1 MMHFTITDFW
11 LISAAF
17 FTALACGLPGVW
29 LVLRR
34 MSLTGDAISHSVL
47 PGIVIGFLA
56 SGSLDSPWLVI
67 GAAACGWLAVMG
79 IDRLHYAGGVRED
92 AATGIVFTTMFALGV
107 LMMHRYGGRVDLDPD
122 CVLFGQ
128 IDTAIHGKRVSVG
141 GMEIP
146 GIVATSG
153 FAALL
158 AAIFVFLAHHR
169 LLASAFDAPHARLLA
184 RAPDLTRALLL
195 AVTAAVVVA
204 AFQTVGAIMT
214 LALLVLPGATALLV
228 ARRMPGLFAA
238 ITVHAA
244 LSAVLGHQLAGVANC
259 NFGAAVVIAGA
270 ALFTLTAVA
279 ARLRLRPQPTP
290 EERANS

>member
-1 MMHFTITDFW
+1 MMHFAPTDFW
-11 LISAAF
+11 LMAAAF

-67 GAAACGWLAVMG
+67 GAASCGWLAVMG
-79 IDRLHYAGGVRED
+79 IDRLHHIGGVRED
-92 AATGIVFTTMFALGV
+92 AATGIVFTTMFAFGV
-107 LMMHRYGGRVDLDPD
+107 LMMKRFGGRVDLDPD

-128 IDTAIHGKRVSVG
+128 IDTAIHGSRVRMAGV
-141 GMEIP
+141 EIP

-158 AAIFVFLAHHR
+158 AAVFVFLAHHR
-169 LLASAFDAPHARLLA
+169 LLASAFDPPHARLLA

-214 LALLVLPGATALLV
+214 LALLVLPGTTALLV
-228 ARRMPGLFAA
+228 ARRMPGLFAG
-238 ITVHAA
+238 ITMHAA
-244 LSAVLGHQLAGVANC
+244 LSAILGHQLAGAVNC
-259 NFGAAVVIAGA
+259 NFGAAVVLAGA
-270 ALFTLTAVA
+270 GLFVVTAIAVVLQKRIQAKA
-279 ARLRLRPQPTP
+279 A
-290 EERANS
+290 S

>member
-1 MMHFTITDFW
+1 MMHLTATDFW
-11 LISAAF
+11 LIATAF
-17 FTALACGLPGVW
+17 LTALACGLPGAW

-67 GAAACGWLAVMG
+67 GAAACGWLAVMA
-79 IDRLHYAGGVRED
+79 IDRLHHAGGVRED
-92 AATGIVFTTMFALGV
+92 AATGIVFTSMFALGV
-107 LMMHRYGGRVDLDPD
+107 LMMHRFGGRVDLDPD

-128 IDTAIHGKRVSVG
+128 IDTAIHGARVTLAG
-141 GMEIP
+141 FEMP
-146 GIVATSG
+146 GIVASSA

-158 AAIFVFLAHHR
+158 AVGFAFLTHHR

-214 LALLVLPGATALLV
+214 VALLVLPGATALLI
-228 ARRMPGLFAA
+228 ARRMPGMFACIA
-238 ITVHAA
+238 IHAA
-244 LSAVLGHQLAGVANC
+244 LSAVLGYQLAGAANC

-270 ALFTLTAVA
+270 ALFAITAVA
-279 ARLRLRPQPTP
+279 TALRPRPRKP
-290 EERANS
+290 AAIRAS